1 MTFSRLI
8 NETRLEEDFEVD
20 APVDPTM
27 VITRDSINNILQIDM
42 DGLEGRA
49 SGCTV
54 IR

>member
-27 VITRDSINNILQIDM
+27 VITRDIINNILNIEM
-42 DGLEGRA
+42 EGLDGRDA
-49 SGCTV
+49 GCIV
-54 IR
+54 VR